1 MKEVK
6 RYVEGCD
13 QCQRMKNRVEMP
25 AGKLKPNKVLERLWQ
40 CCGNY
45 LSQRQMITQAVN
57 LLVGY
62 QVGNSQENST
72 RSLFLIRV
80 LFIQMSPGPCYYYLT
95 LPYSP
100 CSILISASLLTQGH
114 HVAYMCPDIIFQIFP
129 SSSRLMTL
137 HHVTCHVTSLS
148 RAFFIILKEKEK
160 EKEI

>member
-1 MKEVK
+1 MATIES
-6 RYVEGCD
+6 R
-13 QCQRMKNRVEMP
+13 
-25 AGKLKPNKVLERLWQ
+25 

-45 LSQRQMITQAVN
+45 LSQRQMITQVVN

-100 CSILISASLLTQGH
+100 CSILMSASLLTQGH
-114 HVAYMCPDIIFQIFP
+114 HVYSICSDIIFQTILP
-129 SSSRLMTL
+129 CSRLVTS

-148 RAFFIILKEKEK
+148 RAFFIVFPGK
-160 EKEI
+160 

>member
-1 MKEVK
+1 MKL
-6 RYVEGCD
+6 
-13 QCQRMKNRVEMP
+13 N
-25 AGKLKPNKVLERLWQ
+25 LHN
-40 CCGNY
+40 CCGNH

-80 LFIQMSPGPCYYYLT
+80 LFIQISPGPCYYYLT

-100 CSILISASLLTQGH
+100 CSILMSASLFTQGH
-114 HVAYMCPDIIFQIFP
+114 HVYSICPDIIFQTILP
-129 SSSRLMTL
+129 CSRPVTS

-148 RAFFIILKEKEK
+148 CAFFIVFPGK
-160 EKEI
+160 